1 QTTTTPAGWTSTD
14 RQGGFFNT
22 TTLPGGQTTTTVKGQ
37 TTTTVPGQTTTTV
50 KSQTTT
56 TPAGWTSTDRQGG
69 FYNTTTLPGGQTT
82 TTAKGQT
89 TTTVKDQ
96 TTTTVK
102 GQTTTTPAGWTSTDR
117 QGGFFNTT
125 TIPGV
130 TTAPCTGPSCPTTTE
145 KPGCV
150 GGYFPEPGAIV
161 DGNFGKFVGIYTA
174 VSACQ
179 EACTASVSYG
189 LLPCLGVVYYRSTG
203 VCNVMQYEV
212 PHMSTTPGNSSDI
225 VIFTKC
231 GTSPCDGGFTKQPG
245 TFDYSKD
252 SGKFAGYFKDLWSCG
267 ETCTRL
273 ESYGLLPCLGFSYRT
288 SDGRC
293 LVLQYSLP
301 TLIDGSTN
309 GGEVLYTSC
318 NNTFPPTTTSPPVG
332 STTTAAPVTTA
343 PGCHSTYGPPITGVI
358 PPRGNGT
365 KFGGYFTTVD
375 ACKELCTNF
384 YSYGLLPCY
393 GFTYAPSVRGYCTVI
408 QYPITVIT
416 TSPGSDTVLYT
427 KCGPPTTVI
436 GTTSTTPVTLS
447 TIISTTAAPA
457 TTTTTRMA
465 PPTMTTTTA
474 ATTTTTLRTTTT
486 STTTAAPVTTTT
498 VTTTTSAA
506 PMTTTTTVKR
516 DDVCDKGFKLVDEHA
531 DMDSFGQGKFGG
543 YFTYEDSCREL
554 CATNYGL
561 RACIGYGFEPDNRGK
576 CTLFQYD
583 ISSHSSNA
591 DSTARLAVKC

>member
-1 QTTTTPAGWTSTD
+1 MSECRG
-14 RQGGFFNT
+14 
-22 TTLPGGQTTTTVKGQ
+22 
-37 TTTTVPGQTTTTV
+37 
-50 KSQTTT
+50 
-56 TPAGWTSTDRQGG
+56 
-69 FYNTTTLPGGQTT
+69 
-82 TTAKGQT
+82 
-89 TTTVKDQ
+89 
-96 TTTTVK
+96 
-102 GQTTTTPAGWTSTDR
+102 
-117 QGGFFNTT
+117 
-125 TIPGV
+125 
-130 TTAPCTGPSCPTTTE
+130 SCS
-145 KPGCV
+145 
-150 GGYFPEPGAIV
+150 ADNV
-161 DGNFGKFVGIYTA
+161 DNDSGEDND
-174 VSACQ
+174 VSADHND
-179 EACTASVSYG
+179 
-189 LLPCLGVVYYRSTG
+189 RSTYDDDQCRSIC
-203 VCNVMQYEV
+203 V
-212 PHMSTTPGNSSDI
+212 
-225 VIFTKC
+225 
-231 GTSPCDGGFTKQPG
+231 SPCDGGFTKQPG

-408 QYPITVIT
+408 QYPITMRSSHHRHRHYIDDA
-416 TSPGSDTVLYT
+416 SHSKHDHLDDSSSRYNDHHENGSADDDDYY
-427 KCGPPTTVI
+427 CSYDHDYAENNHDIDHDG
-436 GTTSTTPVTLS
+436 
-447 TIISTTAAPA
+447 
-457 TTTTTRMA
+457 
-465 PPTMTTTTA
+465 
-474 ATTTTTLRTTTT
+474 
-486 STTTAAPVTTTT
+486 
-498 VTTTTSAA
+498 SACYYDNSDDDDVCSA
-506 PMTTTTTVKR
+506 NDDDNDRQEGSKHRPY
-516 DDVCDKGFKLVDEHA
+516 DVCDKGFKLVDEHA